1 MTAQSTC
8 AMNNFIRPPPFA
20 SASNGDGDKAHGA
33 VLHPQTGLLH
43 ADEFL
48 NSVTDVAPPLHVS
61 TNFRYAQDP
70 AKLIAFKDLDP
81 TGIAEHVY
89 SRHTAPSTTRL
100 EALLSEYLNGYAL
113 VYASGLAAFH
123 AALVRL
129 NPARLSIGTCYHG
142 CRGLAN
148 MHTRLTGMKQ
158 LPLDCPA
165 EDLHPGDVIHLE
177 TPLNPI
183 GEAWDIKHFA
193 DKAHSRGAL
202 LMIDATFA
210 PPPLQD
216 PFAWGAD
223 IVMHSASKYLGGHS
237 DMLGGVLAT
246 RDLKLRWQLF
256 EDRVYL
262 GSTMGSLEAWLGVRS
277 ARTLELRVL
286 RQSENATKLVE
297 WLSGEMARS
306 GSAAAKVV
314 AEVRHASLQK
324 EAWVKTQMPGGF
336 GPVFAIEMKTEE
348 LAKTLPSQLGLFTH
362 ATSLGGVE
370 SLIEWRAMSD
380 TTVST
385 RLLRIS
391 VGIENWEDL
400 RNDLALA
407 FKNLAAMPAK
417 LVINGKA

>member
-1 MTAQSTC
+1 MNV
-8 AMNNFIRPPPFA
+8 NNFIRHPPFA
-20 SASNGDGDKAHGA
+20 AATNGDDTHNTPQN
-33 VLHPQTGLLH
+33 PQTGLLH

-61 TNFRYAQDP
+61 TNFRYARDP
-70 AKLIAFKDLDP
+70 AKLTAFNDLNAHE
-81 TGIAEHVY
+81 IAEHVY

-113 VYASGLAAFH
+113 VYSSGLAAFH

-129 NPARLSIGTCYHG
+129 NPARLSLGTCYHG

-148 MHTRLTGMKQ
+148 MHSRLTGMKQ

-165 EDLHPGDVIHLE
+165 EELHPGDVIHLE
-177 TPLNPI
+177 TPLNPV

-193 DKAHSRGAL
+193 EKAHGRGAL
-202 LMIDATFA
+202 LMVDATFA

-216 PFAWGAD
+216 PFTLGAD

-246 RDLKLRWQLF
+246 RDLKLRWELF

-286 RQSENATKLVE
+286 RQSENAVKLVQ
-297 WLSGEMARS
+297 WLAGEMTKS
-306 GSAAAKVV
+306 GSPVGKVV

-324 EAWVKTQMPGGF
+324 EEWVKKQMPRGF

-348 LAKTLPSQLGLFTH
+348 LAKTLPSRLELFTH

-380 TTVST
+380 TTVSR

-391 VGIENWEDL
+391 VGIENGEDL
-400 RNDLALA
+400 RNDLSRA
-407 FKNLAAMPAK
+407 FDHLAAEPAK
-417 LVINGKA
+417 LQINGRD

>member
-1 MTAQSTC
+1 
-8 AMNNFIRPPPFA
+8 MNNFIRHPPFV
-20 SASNGDGDKAHGA
+20 SSSNSDGAHDTPR
-33 VLHPQTGLLH
+33 HSQTTLLH

-48 NSVTDVAPPLHVS
+48 NNVTDVAPPLHVS

-70 AKLIAFKDLDP
+70 AKLVAFKDLDH
-81 TGIAEHVY
+81 TEIGEHVY

-100 EALLSEYLNGYAL
+100 EAILSEYFNGYAL
-113 VYASGLAAFH
+113 VYSSGLAAFH

-148 MHTRLTGMKQ
+148 MHSRLTGMKQ

-165 EDLHPGDVIHLE
+165 EELHPGDVIHLE
-177 TPLNPI
+177 TPLNPV

-193 DKAHSRGAL
+193 EKAHSRGAL

-246 RDLKLRWQLF
+246 RDLKLRWELF
-256 EDRVYL
+256 EDRVFL

-277 ARTLELRVL
+277 ARTLELRVV
-286 RQSENATKLVE
+286 RQSENATRLAQ
-297 WLSGEMARS
+297 WLAGEMEK
-306 GSAAAKVV
+306 GDSAVRKVV

-324 EAWVKTQMPGGF
+324 EEWVKKQMPGGF
-336 GPVFAIEMKTEE
+336 GPVFAIEMKSEE
-348 LAKTLPSQLGLFTH
+348 LAKTLPSRLELFTH

-380 TTVST
+380 TTVSR
-385 RLLRIS
+385 RLLRLSI
-391 VGIENWEDL
+391 GIENWEDL
-400 RNDLALA
+400 RNDLAQA
-407 FKNLAAMPAK
+407 FDKLAAEPAK
-417 LVINGKA
+417 LEINGTD